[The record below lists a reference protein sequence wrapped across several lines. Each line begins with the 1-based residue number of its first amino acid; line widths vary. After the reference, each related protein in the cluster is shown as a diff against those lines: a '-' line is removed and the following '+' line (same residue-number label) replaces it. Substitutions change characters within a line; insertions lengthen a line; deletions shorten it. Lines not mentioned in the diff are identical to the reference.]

1 MTYLATKEERS
12 DYRKTHNTYFKCVIL
27 GHWLS
32 NENEI
37 WGYVLSDDLK
47 EAKKLF
53 NKEVDE
59 QLDTLDYGFMT
70 IGKFERQD
78 NKWALVGEW
87 VNYFGKWLTKEKFV
101 EIAYGKES

>member
-1 MTYLATKEERS
+1 MTYLATKKERS
-12 DYRKTHNTYFKCVIL
+12 DYRKTHNTYFKCMIL

-32 NENEI
+32 DTAEL

-59 QLDTLDYGFMT
+59 YLDTLDYGFMA
-70 IGKFERQD
+70 IGKFEKQ
-78 NKWALVGEW
+78 NEKWVLIDEW
-87 VNYFGKWLTKEKFV
+87 VNYFGRWLKKNKFI
-101 EIAYGKES
+101 EIAYGN